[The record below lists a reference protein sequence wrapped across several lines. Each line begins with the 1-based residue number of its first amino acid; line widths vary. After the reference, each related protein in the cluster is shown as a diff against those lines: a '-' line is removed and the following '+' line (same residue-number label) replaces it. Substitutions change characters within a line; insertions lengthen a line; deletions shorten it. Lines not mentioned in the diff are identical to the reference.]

1 MKAMIVL
8 LITGFLAWAISACSG
23 DVSASDKAKTVAKT
37 PEQQGKYLVM
47 IGGCNDCHTPG
58 YMESDG
64 KSPAESEWL
73 TGSPVGFRGPW
84 GTTFPSNLRL
94 FVEETSED
102 DFVKIAK
109 SRKLKPPMPW
119 PSLNN
124 MDEEDLRAIHA
135 YIKSLGPKG
144 QRAPE
149 YVEPDQEPAFPYFEF
164 EPKHLERLSP
174 VAK

>member
-1 MKAMIVL
+1 MKAIIALIV
-8 LITGFLAWAISACSG
+8 TGFLVWAMFTRGG
-23 DVSASDKAKTVAKT
+23 DVSASDKANAVVKT
-37 PEQQGKYLVM
+37 PEQRGKYLVL

-58 YMESDG
+58 YIESDG

-73 TGSPVGFRGPW
+73 TGHPVGFRGPW
-84 GTTFPSNLRL
+84 GTTFPPNLRL
-94 FVEETSED
+94 FMNETSED

-109 SRKLKPPMPW
+109 NRTQKPPMPW

-124 MDEEDLRAIHA
+124 MEEEDLRAIHA

-164 EPKHLERLSP
+164 VPKHLERLSQ
-174 VAK
+174 VSN